1 MELNILD
8 FLKEGYFIVI
18 VALYVVGIFLKKL
31 ESIKDKWIT
40 TILMLLGITIAV
52 LLTIIN
58 EQYKVNL
65 EVILNGILQG
75 ILCWGVAVGV
85 NQTVKQI
92 GKEE

>member
-65 EVILNGILQG
+65 EVILNGVLQG

-92 GKEE
+92 SKEE

>member
-18 VALYVVGIFLKKL
+18 VALYVVGMFLKKL

-52 LLTIIN
+52 LLAIIN
-58 EQYKVNL
+58 AEYKVNL
-65 EVILNGILQG
+65 EVVLNGILQG

>member
-31 ESIKDKWIT
+31 ENIKDKWIT

-52 LLTIIN
+52 LLAIIN
-58 EQYKVNL
+58 AKYKVDL
-65 EVILNGILQG
+65 EVVLNGILQG

-92 GKEE
+92 CKEE

>member
-65 EVILNGILQG
+65 EVILNGVLQG